1 MAIESVSNISKK
13 ANKKL
18 AKKIKKDI
26 EKESM
31 KSPNGVCIIYYYPED
46 GIMERAKALYIDK
59 NKEEFEKLGYSVD
72 VERDFWDD
80 IYQLTLSWKIDKGAF
95 EW

>member
-1 MAIESVSNISKK
+1 MAIESVSKISKK

-18 AKKIKKDI
+18 VKKIKKDI

-46 GIMERAKALYIDK
+46 GGMERAKALHIAK
-59 NKEEFEKLGYSVD
+59 NKEEFEKLGYSVE
-72 VERDFWDD
+72 VEKDFWDE
-80 IYQLTLSWKIDKGAF
+80 IKQVTLRWKVK
-95 EW
+95 

>member
-1 MAIESVSNISKK
+1 MTIESVSKISKK

-18 AKKIKKDI
+18 VKKIKKDI

-31 KSPNGVCIIYYYPED
+31 KSPNGVCIIYYYADD
-46 GIMERAKALYIDK
+46 GRKERAKILYIDN

-72 VERDFWDD
+72 VEKDFWGD
-80 IYQLTLSWKIDKGAF
+80 IDTLTLRWKIDKEAF